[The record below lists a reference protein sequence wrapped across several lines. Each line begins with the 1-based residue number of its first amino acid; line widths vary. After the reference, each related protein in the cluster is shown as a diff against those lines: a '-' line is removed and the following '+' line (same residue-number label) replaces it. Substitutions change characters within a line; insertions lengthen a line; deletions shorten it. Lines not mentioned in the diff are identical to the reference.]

1 MYSFRQCKGN
11 LVYLQVSITTHFNK
25 IITKNSAR
33 TKYKGKNFKFN
44 KCRCLKYVDPKK
56 VNNMAKVNYFDHDHK
71 PQYQRYF
78 NEEFKKG
85 KVRELEKNISSVSDI
100 CKTYSVSR
108 TSVYN
113 WIYKYSVM
121 AKKQVKQV
129 VEAKSDTQ
137 KIKALEERIKEL
149 ERIIGQKQLLLEF
162 KDKMI
167 EIAEA
172 TYNVDIKKKVGSRLS
187 SGTTTT
193 AKNTGKG

>member
-1 MYSFRQCKGN
+1 M
-11 LVYLQVSITTHFNK
+11 
-25 IITKNSAR
+25 
-33 TKYKGKNFKFN
+33 
-44 KCRCLKYVDPKK
+44 
-56 VNNMAKVNYFDHDHK
+56 VNNMAKVNYFDHEHK
-71 PQYQRYF
+71 PQYQRSF
-78 NEEFKKG
+78 NEEFKKE
-85 KVRELEKNISSVSDI
+85 KVKELEKNMSSVSDI

-137 KIKALEERIKEL
+137 KIKALQERIKEL

-172 TYNVDIKKKVGSRLS
+172 TYGVDIKKKVGSKLS
-187 SGTTTT
+187 SGTIS
-193 AKNTGKG
+193 TGKSTEKS